1 MGIQELETQGKGEKL
16 RRGLG
21 LPRNEQE
28 GALWGEVGE
37 RWEEKGEKGASVSG
51 REEDQT
57 TVSEPD
63 SQQTSFKTHLWKE
76 GH

>member
-1 MGIQELETQGKGEKL
+1 M
-16 RRGLG
+16 
-21 LPRNEQE
+21 
-28 GALWGEVGE
+28 GEVGE

-63 SQQTSFKTHLWKE
+63 SQQTSLKTHLWKE